1 MARPVMQELILWRK
15 ARQHLPADDETVL
28 VELDHPVE
36 VWIGW
41 YDRERRLWRD
51 AGAGSPIDRPRV
63 IAWAP
68 MPRGMGAGWLEDGDE

>member
-1 MARPVMQELILWRK
+1 
-15 ARQHLPADDETVL
+15 

-41 YDRERRLWRD
+41 YDRQRKCWRD

-68 MPRGMGAGWLEDGDE
+68 MPRGMGAGWLEDGDD